1 MDAEKIG
8 KLIKEIRQ
16 KNNLTQKD
24 FADKYN
30 VTYQAVSKWEN
41 GKNLPDVTLLRQI
54 SKDFNVN
61 MEDLLDGNIVKSK
74 KIKKT
79 ILYILIIAF
88 MIVSSILIINLNNK
102 ESFEL
107 KNISSKCE
115 DFEVYGSLAYD
126 NNKTSISI
134 SKMSYCGKDGQKEYQ
149 KLSCTLYETH
159 DDIKKEISICDV
171 MENTNLSNF
180 LNKTKIY
187 INNYEQVCKQYTDN
201 SLYLEINAEN
211 DGNIT
216 TYKIPLK
223 IENNCN

>member
-1 MDAEKIG
+1 MDAERIG

-24 FADKYN
+24 FADKYM

-54 SKDFNVN
+54 SKDFNVD
-61 MEDLLDGNIVKSK
+61 MEDLLDGNITKRKRLK
-74 KIKKT
+74 KW
-79 ILYILIIAF
+79 ILYTLIIAF
-88 MIVSSILIINLNNK
+88 MIVSSILIIHLTNK

-107 KNISSKCE
+107 KNISSKCD
-115 DFEVYGSLAYD
+115 DFGVYGSLAYD

-134 SKMSYCGKDGQKEYQ
+134 SKISYCGKDGQKEYN
-149 KLSCTLYETH
+149 KLSCTLYEVQN
-159 DDIKKEISICDV
+159 DIKKEISVCDV

-180 LNKTKIY
+180 LNETKIN

-201 SLYLEINAEN
+201 SLYLEISAESE
-211 DGNIT
+211 GNIT
-216 TYKIPLK
+216 TFKVPLK
-223 IENNCN
+223 IENNCK

>member
-61 MEDLLDGNIVKSK
+61 MEDLLDGNITKNK
-74 KIKKT
+74 KIKK
-79 ILYILIIAF
+79 IVLYILIIAF
-88 MIVSSILIINLNNK
+88 MIVSSILIVHLTNK
-102 ESFEL
+102 ETFEL

-126 NNKTSISI
+126 NNKTSINI
-134 SKMSYCGKDGQKEYQ
+134 SKISYCGKNGQKEYE
-149 KLSCTLYETH
+149 KLSCTLYEVQN
-159 DDIKKEISICDV
+159 DIKKEVSVCDTKQ
-171 MENTNLSNF
+171 NTNLSNF
-180 LNKTKIY
+180 LNEAKIN

-216 TYKIPLK
+216 TFKVPLK
-223 IENNCN
+223 IENNCK

>member
-1 MDAEKIG
+1 MDAERIG

-16 KNNLTQKD
+16 NNNLTQKD

-61 MEDLLDGNIVKSK
+61 MEDLLDGNITKNK
-74 KIKKT
+74 KLKKWV
-79 ILYILIIAF
+79 LYILIIGF
-88 MIVSSILIINLNNK
+88 MIVSSILIFHLTNK

-126 NNKTSISI
+126 NNKTSINI
-134 SKMSYCGKDGQKEYQ
+134 SKMSYCGKDGQKEYE
-149 KLSCTLYETH
+149 KLNCTLYEVQG
-159 DDIKKEISICDV
+159 DVKKEVSVCDA

-180 LNKTKIY
+180 LNETKIN

-201 SLYLEINAEN
+201 SLYLEISAEN

-216 TYKIPLK
+216 TYKVPLK
-223 IENNCN
+223 IENNCK